1 MNVTQTDGLIRLGL
15 SPEQSPATTNGSSV
29 TQFTEALE
37 AAQGQFAAPP
47 AQPGS
52 IDDAASFRVAQV
64 GEVPLPPSV
73 PAQAPTAVQL
83 EGQTDLSRQRA
94 LDGLALDGEA
104 APAPT
109 GRAILSG
116 LEQLR
121 TVFDAQIDS
130 VASRSEGAQM
140 DVSDM
145 MALQAEVVKYTVLVD
160 VSSKLAGKT
169 TQAMD
174 SLMKGQ

>member
-64 GEVPLPPSV
+64 GEVPLPPA

-83 EGQTDLSRQRA
+83 EDQTDLSRQRA